1 MRISSGVRGFDELIG
16 GGFPEGR
23 LYMISGPPG
32 SGKTTFCAQFL
43 AQGVEENHTCVFL
56 SMDESKKEITEDM
69 SSFDFEFSN
78 YVKSGQIKFLNV
90 FSEEGRRLLNES
102 RSSGAPLNSK
112 NVGERIL
119 RIAGSDGV
127 DRIVIDSMMLLD
139 NFFGSSDDNLVQ
151 FLTSLKQVDS
161 TVLLVSEMSAPMS
174 YADEQYLATGV
185 IVFHNC
191 MNESGMSRGIQVL
204 KLRGTEVDCEVQDL
218 EFSPTGITVSTE
230 QKAIQS

>member
-1 MRISSGVRGFDELIG
+1 MRVSSGIKGFDELVG

-43 AQGVEENHTCVFL
+43 AQGVEENQTCIFI
-56 SMDESKKEITEDM
+56 SMDESKEEIGEDM
-69 SSFDFEFSN
+69 AVYDFGFSEYLN
-78 YVKSGQIKFLNV
+78 SGRLKFLNV
-90 FSEEGRRLLNES
+90 FSEEGQRLLNES
-102 RSSGAPLNSK
+102 HSSEAPLNSK
-112 NVGERIL
+112 NVGDRII

-127 DRIVIDSMMLLD
+127 DRIIIDSMMLLD
-139 NFFGSSDDNLVQ
+139 NVLGESDDDLVQ

-161 TVLLVSEMSAPMS
+161 TVLLISEMTDPMS

-191 MNESGMSRGIQVL
+191 VNSTGMNRGVQVL
-204 KLRGTEVDCEVQDL
+204 KMRGTDVDCEIREMELSDSGV
-218 EFSPTGITVSTE
+218 EISSE
-230 QKAIQS
+230 KKAIHS